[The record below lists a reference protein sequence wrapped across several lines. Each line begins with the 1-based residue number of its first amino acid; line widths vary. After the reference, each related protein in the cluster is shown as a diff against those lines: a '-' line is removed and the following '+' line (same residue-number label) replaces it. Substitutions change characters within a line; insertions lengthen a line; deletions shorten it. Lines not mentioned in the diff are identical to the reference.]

1 MANFRKSDQDCSKES
16 GTLFSGLVLRR
27 VTNHDDD
34 EDADADDDD
43 DDQCVLLFHRF
54 THIYNTY
61 KYPAYI

>member
-34 EDADADDDD
+34 EDADADADD

-54 THIYNTY
+54 THI
-61 KYPAYI
+61 